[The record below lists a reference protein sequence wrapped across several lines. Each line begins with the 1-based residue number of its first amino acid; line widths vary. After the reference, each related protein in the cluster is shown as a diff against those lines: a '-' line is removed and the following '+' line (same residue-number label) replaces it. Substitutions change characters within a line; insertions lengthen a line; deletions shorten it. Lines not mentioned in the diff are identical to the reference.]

1 MLSSPFGIGVSA
13 DRELLLLVAFDF
25 DRRSTPFRGLI
36 PGTAAFANQTFE
48 SQSAK
53 TRRIRLLLPY
63 PAPRGGASVY
73 DLI

>member
-1 MLSSPFGIGVSA
+1 
-13 DRELLLLVAFDF
+13 VAFDF